1 MRALIRVLEDGD
13 QIVITPDGPRGPA
26 REAAAGVAQLAALTQ
41 APIIPCAA
49 QTSAR
54 RVLATWDRMVLPL
67 PFGRGVLVCA
77 APIAVPRD
85 AWNASL
91 PQIEG
96 GDDGGSPA
104 GGRLVRGMIPAAW
117 HWGATLGVPLLE
129 RMLDRRV
136 VAGKED
142 AARLNERRG
151 YETGP
156 RPPGRLLW
164 LHAASIGEA
173 VSVLPMLLSLQRQD
187 PALTTLFTTGTLTSA
202 RLPGNKAAG
211 ARARPCAA
219 PVRTARRAGMG
230 EPLSR
235 SLAAGCRLLR
245 RERVMA
251 EFAGRQS
258 APWDQTDARQCPHV
272 GGEHATLAPG
282 GRLRTTGD
290 RRLRLRH
297 AQSPEYA
304 GRLRHLGAR
313 NLLSPGNLKRAA
325 PPLPVDPD
333 EAARLTALI
342 GARPI
347 WLAASTH
354 PGEEALAGAVHR
366 RLAADHPGL
375 LTIIAPRHPERAAP
389 RSLPRSARTSRPNSA
404 RPAAASAR
412 IRRRVGS
419 GWRTRWGELGL
430 LYALAPIVFVGR
442 SLAGEGGQN
451 PLEPA
456 RFGAALAVGP
466 HTGNFVE
473 ISEMLLSAGGMVRV
487 ADGDALADWVDH
499 MLRDPASRAA
509 AGRAAR
515 AVADGEQA
523 LPDRGRRRLAGAHA
537 LIPPGLPPGFW
548 HRDGVVPLLLSP
560 VAALVSAVTR
570 HRMRQAG
577 WRAPVPV
584 LCCGNAGVGGTGKTT
599 LVLDLA
605 WSNAGP
611 GHRGTLPDTGIPR
624 PGSRRSPRRSSDPR
638 CRAGR
643 RRTLTAGRGGADLG
657 RGRPGRVG
665 AGRQFR
671 REPKYC

>member
-1 MRALIRVLEDGD
+1 
-13 QIVITPDGPRGPA
+13 
-26 REAAAGVAQLAALTQ
+26 
-41 APIIPCAA
+41 
-49 QTSAR
+49 
-54 RVLATWDRMVLPL
+54 
-67 PFGRGVLVCA
+67 
-77 APIAVPRD
+77 
-85 AWNASL
+85 
-91 PQIEG
+91 
-96 GDDGGSPA
+96 
-104 GGRLVRGMIPAAW
+104 MIPAAW

-202 RLPGNKAAG
+202 RLLEIRLPELGLDRVLHRFVPLDVPAWANRFLDHWRPDVACFVESELWPNLLGASQRRGIKLMLVNARMSAG
-211 ARARPCAA
+211 SM
-219 PVRTARRAGMG
+219 RRW
-230 EPLSR
+230 
-235 SLAAGCRLLR
+235 
-245 RERVMA
+245 
-251 EFAGRQS
+251 RQVGGF
-258 APWDQTDARQCPHV
+258 ARQVIGVFDCV
-272 GGEHATLAPG
+272 
-282 GRLRTTGD
+282 
-290 RRLRLRH
+290 H

-304 GRLRHLGAR
+304 GRLKHLGAR
-313 NLLSPGNLKRAA
+313 NLLPPGNLKRAA
-325 PPLPVDPD
+325 PPLPVDPA

-375 LTIIAPRHPERAAP
+375 LTIIAPRHPERGAEIAAALRADITTELGP
-389 RSLPRSARTSRPNSA
+389 PRRSLGQDPPPGGIWVADTL
-404 RPAAASAR
+404 
-412 IRRRVGS
+412 
-419 GWRTRWGELGL
+419 GELGL

-523 LPDRGRRRLAGAHA
+523 LPDR
-537 LIPPGLPPGFW
+537 
-548 HRDGVVPLLLSP
+548 
-560 VAALVSAVTR
+560 VAAAL
-570 HRMRQAG
+570 
-577 WRAPVPV
+577 
-584 LCCGNAGVGGTGKTT
+584 
-599 LVLDLA
+599 LA
-605 WSNAGP
+605 LMP
-611 GHRGTLPDTGIPR
+611 
-624 PGSRRSPRRSSDPR
+624 
-638 CRAGR
+638 
-643 RRTLTAGRGGADLG
+643 
-657 RGRPGRVG
+657 
-665 AGRQFR
+665 
-671 REPKYC
+671 